1 MLLLTVSLLE
11 TSGQQVSHP
20 KHAMQCMNQLDGFEL
35 SNEVNEVSM
44 YLPQSGEDQVITLT
58 QR

>member
-35 SNEVNEVSM
+35 SNEVNEVS
-44 YLPQSGEDQVITLT
+44 YVPTTIW
-58 QR
+58 